1 MLPSRGLRPTQI
13 APLSSRQ
20 STYLYSNASRKFSSL
35 PRAARL
41 SPSSRTSPL
50 SAQWRT
56 GAGANPHIALSASS
70 VRYGSWY
77 APWSWGR
84 SSTPGAP
91 TETVPVAEFS
101 NMPTP
106 GAPAPAPTPTPALEP
121 EVTTATPEIAPAGID
136 KAAVTE
142 SGITPAEGSSSNPNA
157 ETLDELLGL
166 DPVKDVVPKA
176 DIDPTQLI
184 DHPGQLAELGLDYG
198 YGITATFER
207 LLETIYLQTGW
218 GWAGTIMAA
227 TVVVRSG
234 MFVFQALSSD
244 KMAGMAALKP
254 VTGPLQEK
262 LNAAIAAGDKHKADL
277 YRMQQAA
284 IMKPHY
290 AGMGWMA
297 GFTVV
302 QGVVGFSAFRC
313 LRAMGELPVPGMV
326 NDGFL
331 WFTDL
336 SARDPYFILPA
347 TTTFIMYKIFKSGGE
362 TGVADATAEA
372 ASRRKI
378 MTGMAFFIGLIT
390 AFQASALQL
399 YFLVSGVLG
408 AGTGYLLKK
417 NAFRR
422 LIRIRLLPTPES
434 NEVFSKVVKGELKL
448 KDIKGP
454 DGKIRYS
461 PPSLPKSALG
471 PTRRNATLAGGAIK
485 IKEGTALPLHLRPEQ
500 PKIDK
505 EFPDRDHDFAE
516 GPKGSLSDKMD
527 YYRRNYK
534 MAFVK
539 RRMTD
544 SMRGMMQRAGYD
556 VGTNLSREE
565 EKRKRKAEQYE
576 VERRR
581 RFENRR

>member
-1 MLPSRGLRPTQI
+1 M
-13 APLSSRQ
+13 
-20 STYLYSNASRKFSSL
+20 
-35 PRAARL
+35 
-41 SPSSRTSPL
+41 
-50 SAQWRT
+50 
-56 GAGANPHIALSASS
+56 
-70 VRYGSWY
+70 
-77 APWSWGR
+77 
-84 SSTPGAP
+84 
-91 TETVPVAEFS
+91 PVAEFS
-101 NMPTP
+101 NTPTP
-106 GAPAPAPTPTPALEP
+106 NAPAPTPTPALEP
-121 EVTTATPEIAPAGID
+121 QVTTTTPEIAPAGID
-136 KAAVTE
+136 KAAVTDTQ
-142 SGITPAEGSSSNPNA
+142 IAPAEDASSTLDA
-157 ETLDELLGL
+157 QTLDELLGQT
-166 DPVKDVVPKA
+166 PVKDAVPKA
-176 DIDPTQLI
+176 EIDPTQLI

-198 YGITATFER
+198 YGITTTFER

-262 LNAAIAAGDKHKADL
+262 LNAALAAGEKQKADL
-277 YRMQQAA
+277 YKMQQAA
-284 IMKPHY
+284 IMKPHIG
-290 AGMGWMA
+290 GMGWMA
-297 GFTVV
+297 GFTFI
-302 QGVVGFSAFRC
+302 QAAVGFSAFRC

-347 TTTFIMYKIFKSGGE
+347 TTTYIMYKIFKSGGE
-362 TGVADATAEA
+362 TGVADVSAEA

-378 MTGMAFFIGLIT
+378 MTGMAFFIGAIT
-390 AFQASALQL
+390 AFQASAMQL
-399 YFLVSGVLG
+399 YFLVSGILG
-408 AGTGYLLKK
+408 AGTGWLLKQ
-417 NAFRR
+417 NGFRR
-422 LIRIRLLPTPES
+422 FIRIREMPTPES
-434 NEVFSKVVKGELKL
+434 NEVFSKVVNGELKL

-461 PPSLPKSALG
+461 PPTPPKSALG
-471 PTRRNATLAGGAIK
+471 STRRNATLAGGAIK
-485 IKEGTALPLHLRPEQ
+485 IKEGTALPLHLRPQQ

-505 EFPDRDHDFAE
+505 EFPDRDADFDE
-516 GPKGSLSDKMD
+516 GPKGSLSEKMD

-534 MAFVK
+534 MAYVK
-539 RRMTD
+539 RRVGEG
-544 SMRGMMQRAGYD
+544 MRGMMRKAGYD

-576 VERRR
+576 IERRR